1 MQFLALDFE
10 TATPA
15 MDSPCELG
23 IAVVRDGVVSEVRN
37 WLIKPPQWP
46 HFSPFNMAVHGI
58 RPEEVADSPTWPE
71 IWSEVAGILD
81 GATVVAHNAGFDMT
95 VLRGTLASHRLAHP
109 AFRYFCSV
117 SMARRIWP
125 GHRSYGLSAMCQLH
139 AIPLRHHRAS
149 HDAEATAELVLR
161 AAGQARSSTIDE
173 LLESGR
179 VKCGSFFPGGQ
190 RTPSGKLT
198 EVRMS

>member
-58 RPEEVADSPTWPE
+58 RPEEVADAPTWP
-71 IWSEVAGILD
+71 
-81 GATVVAHNAGFDMT
+81 
-95 VLRGTLASHRLAHP
+95 
-109 AFRYFCSV
+109 
-117 SMARRIWP
+117 
-125 GHRSYGLSAMCQLH
+125 RSG
-139 AIPLRHHRAS
+139 
-149 HDAEATAELVLR
+149 
-161 AAGQARSSTIDE
+161 ARSQASWTGLPWWHITQAST
-173 LLESGR
+173 
-179 VKCGSFFPGGQ
+179 
-190 RTPSGKLT
+190 
-198 EVRMS
+198 